1 MFGGRMKLCT
11 IYMRTSSHQNIGDGK
26 DSRVR
31 QEKTCREY
39 AKSNGYTV
47 KEIFYDKGVS
57 GSTSVYEREAFLE
70 LYMYCKENAIRHIIV
85 EKLDRFSRDV
95 LTQEL
100 ALKQIGRDGLHLI
113 SASNGD
119 VDDGTP
125 ETKMIRQIIGAVAE
139 HEASAIAKRLQVAKE
154 RKAQMNG
161 KNGITTID
169 GKGKCGGRPSYAE
182 LNPELVKEAK
192 RLRRKNWKTGK
203 QRSFDKVAEE
213 LHEMGYTNQLGNKFN
228 ATTIKN
234 ICMQKVK

>member
-1 MFGGRMKLCT
+1 MKPAV
-11 IYMRTSSHQNIGDGK
+11 IYMRTSTHQNVGDGK
-26 DSRVR
+26 DSKVR

-47 KEIFYDKGVS
+47 KEIFYDRGIS
-57 GSTSVYEREAFLE
+57 GSTSVYARDAFME
-70 LYMYCKENAIRHIIV
+70 LDMYCKENVIRHIIV
-85 EKLDRFSRDV
+85 EKLDRFSREV

-100 ALKQIGRDGLHLI
+100 ALKQIRRNGMHLI
-113 SASNGD
+113 SVSNGD
-119 VDDGTP
+119 VDDGTA

-139 HEASAIAKRLQVAKE
+139 HEATSIAKRLQVAKE

-161 KNGITTID
+161 QNGITTID

-182 LNPELVKEAK
+182 LDPTLVKEAK
-192 RLRRKNWKTGK
+192 RLRRKNWKTQK
-203 QRSFDKVAEE
+203 VRSYDRVAAE
-213 LHEMGYTNQLGNKFN
+213 LYEMGYTNQLGNKFN